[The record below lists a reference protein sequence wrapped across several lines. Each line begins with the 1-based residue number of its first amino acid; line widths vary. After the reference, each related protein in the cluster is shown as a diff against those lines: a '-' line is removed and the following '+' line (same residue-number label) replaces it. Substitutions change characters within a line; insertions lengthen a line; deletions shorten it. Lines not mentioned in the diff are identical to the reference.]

1 MLAYETRGSGPG
13 LLLLHGTSSTG
24 TGSWGTL
31 LDALAAGHTVVAPDL
46 PGSGTSPLP
55 VGPLDLDTV
64 ADQVVE
70 AAREAGLEEFVVAGA
85 SLGAA
90 LAVRVAARHAGA
102 VRGLAT
108 VVGFARPRTTLRL
121 NLEMWASLY
130 ARGDENLGTYL
141 TALSFSEPYLAALPP
156 QAVQQVVAG
165 FGGDA
170 AAPGTAQQIALTLSV
185 DVRGDLSRI
194 AVPTLVV
201 ASTEDRFVAPEH
213 SVELADRIDG
223 ARLVTVPGGHAA
235 VFEDP
240 GPTRDALLDYLGGL
254 PR

>member
-1 MLAYETRGSGPG
+1 MLAYQIQGSGPG

-24 TGSWGTL
+24 VGSWGTL
-31 LDALAAGHTVVAPDL
+31 LDALAADHTVVMPDL
-46 PGSGTSPLP
+46 PGSGKSPLP
-55 VGPLDLDTV
+55 DGPLDIDTV
-64 ADQVVE
+64 ADQVVD
-70 AAREAGLEEFVVAGA
+70 AAREAGLSEFVVAGA

-90 LAVRVAARHAGA
+90 LAVRVAARHPQS

-108 VVGFARPRTTLRL
+108 VVGFARPRATLRL

-156 QAVQQVVAG
+156 EVVQHVIDQ
-165 FGGDA
+165 FGGH
-170 AAPGTAQQIALTLSV
+170 AAPGTAEQIALTLGI
-185 DVRGDLSRI
+185 DVRGDLARI

-201 ASTEDRFVAPEH
+201 ASTDDRFVAPDH

-223 ARLVTVPGGHAA
+223 ARLVAVPGGHAA

-240 GPTRDALLDYLGGL
+240 GPTQDALLDYLEDL
-254 PR
+254 RR

>member
-24 TGSWGTL
+24 AGSWGTL
-31 LDALAAGHTVVAPDL
+31 LDTLAADHTVVMPDL
-46 PGSGTSPLP
+46 PGSGESPLP
-55 VGPLDLDTV
+55 DGPLDIDTA
-64 ADQVVE
+64 ADQAVD
-70 AAREAGLEEFVVAGA
+70 AARRAGLGQFVVAGA

-90 LAVRVAARHAGA
+90 LAVRVAARHPGS

-121 NLEMWASLY
+121 NLSMWASLY
-130 ARGDENLGTYL
+130 ARGDENLGMYL

-156 QAVQQVVAG
+156 EAVQQVIDQ
-165 FGGDA
+165 FGGHA
-170 AAPGTAQQIALTLSV
+170 ASGTAEQIALTLGI

-201 ASTEDRFVAPEH
+201 ASADDRFVAPEH
-213 SVELADRIDG
+213 SVELADGIDG

-235 VFEDP
+235 VFENP
-240 GPTRDALLDYLGGL
+240 APTRDALLDHLASLRG
-254 PR
+254 